1 MLRISSVPPEPLGQA
16 TSRRLQDLPIQLR
29 VTLPSSSDWSLLM
42 PTQLQA
48 PGKSGVVSKRDQEL
62 KPRRDMLAEANLPQR
77 PQFLG
82 SEEQDGSC
90 EGLVSFEDVTMD
102 FSREEW
108 QQLDPAQRHLYQDV
122 MLEIYSHFF
131 SVGYHIPN
139 PEIIFRIEEGKEPWV
154 RETELPCQ
162 RYHASWWTVPV
173 GCLISFE
180 EIRNWNHYA
189 QQTGEAHGQRSL
201 AGHSP
206 CGQKESGMT
215 ERLTLLLC
223 VSKVVEE

>member
-139 PEIIFRIEEGKEPWV
+139 PEIIFRIEEGKEPWKGSLGLKPHNG
-154 RETELPCQ
+154 RFLKLHFT
-162 RYHASWWTVPV
+162 
-173 GCLISFE
+173 
-180 EIRNWNHYA
+180 IR
-189 QQTGEAHGQRSL
+189 
-201 AGHSP
+201 
-206 CGQKESGMT
+206 
-215 ERLTLLLC
+215 
-223 VSKVVEE
+223 

>member
-139 PEIIFRIEEGKEPWV
+139 PEIIFRIEEGKEPWLHGGQFLWDVSFPLRKSEIGIIMHSRLEKPMDRGVWRATVHAV
-154 RETELPCQ
+154 RKS
-162 RYHASWWTVPV
+162 RA
-173 GCLISFE
+173 
-180 EIRNWNHYA
+180 
-189 QQTGEAHGQRSL
+189 
-201 AGHSP
+201 
-206 CGQKESGMT
+206 
-215 ERLTLLLC
+215 
-223 VSKVVEE
+223 

>member
-16 TSRRLQDLPIQLR
+16 TSRRLQDLPTQLKL
-29 VTLPSSSDWSLLM
+29 TLPSSSDWSPLM

-48 PGKSGVVSKRDQEL
+48 PGKSGVVSERDQEL
-62 KPRRDMLAEANLPQR
+62 KPRRDMLADANLPQR
-77 PQFLG
+77 PQVLG
-82 SEEQDGSC
+82 LEEQDVSC

-139 PEIIFRIEEGKEPWV
+139 PEIIFRIEEGKEPWM
-154 RETELPCQ
+154 RETEVPCQ
-162 RYHASWWTVPV
+162 RYHAQLNSDYPQFKCSLATWPV
-173 GCLISFE
+173 GTILNS
-180 EIRNWNHYA
+180 H
-189 QQTGEAHGQRSL
+189 
-201 AGHSP
+201 
-206 CGQKESGMT
+206 
-215 ERLTLLLC
+215 TLDIC
-223 VSKVVEE
+223 T